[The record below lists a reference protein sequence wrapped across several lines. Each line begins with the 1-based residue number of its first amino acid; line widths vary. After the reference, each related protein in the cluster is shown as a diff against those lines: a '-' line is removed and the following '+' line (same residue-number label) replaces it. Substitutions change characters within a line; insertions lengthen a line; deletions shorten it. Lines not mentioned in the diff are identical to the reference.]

1 MSVPSTPIPT
11 TPTQNTK
18 DREKDRD
25 RDKDREKDKERER
38 EREREKERDK
48 DKDKERDKDK
58 DCSLLSPPALNC
70 LPVLP
75 LRITQKGSGP
85 SSQGP
90 LGPVTP
96 GLESPKQFK
105 DEIFFWKSVPSKII
119 SENTEI
125 IGLLPESSTQGT
137 LPYTDHFTAPI
148 SARYTS
154 LNNKALRK
162 HSLNSNTNTNFNSSS
177 NPDVLILNTKQN
189 KHQNQS

>member
-11 TPTQNTK
+11 TPTQNPK
-18 DREKDRD
+18 DREKDK
-25 RDKDREKDKERER
+25 DKEKERER

-48 DKDKERDKDK
+48 DKDKERDK

-85 SSQGP
+85 SSQGL

-125 IGLLPESSTQGT
+125 IGLPPESSTQGT

-162 HSLNSNTNTNFNSSS
+162 HSLNSNTNLNSSS